1 MVDLKRFFEPKTIA
15 VIGASR
21 NPSKVGHVI
30 FKNILDGNFKGEVI
44 PVNPNTHSI
53 LNHKAY
59 DSILSVE
66 REIDLAIIAVPAKFV
81 LGVVKQC
88 KKKGL
93 RNLVIISSGFS
104 EIGEIKLENEL
115 RKFLRES
122 KIRAIGVN
130 CLGLYDA
137 YNKLDAMFIPRY
149 RMRRPEP
156 GAISFV
162 CQSGAIGAAILDKA
176 TEEKHKFS
184 KFISYGNA
192 TDIDESDLLEY
203 LANDI
208 NTKVICLYLEGIKD
222 GEKFYKT
229 LKKISKIKP
238 IIALKG
244 GLTKEGSQA
253 ALSHTGA
260 LAGDKETY
268 LGIFRQAGVIW
279 ANGLEEMFNI
289 ASLVEKNIIFI
300 GERAQIITNGG
311 GYGII
316 AVDNIAN
323 SKNIKLA
330 KLSPLS
336 ARKLRAAFP
345 ERVNIGNP
353 LDLGGDATTER
364 YKIALENCINDK
376 NIDLILL
383 IVLYQTPLITTDIVE
398 IISEYHIES
407 KKPIIAVSTG
417 AEFTRTLSKALEEK
431 GLATFSYPEDAIAVI
446 DKLIWYQEKRK
457 TL

>member
-1 MVDLKRFFEPKTIA
+1 MVNLKNFFEPKTIA

-21 NPSKVGHVI
+21 NPSKIGHVI

-53 LNHKAY
+53 LNYRAY
-59 DSILSVE
+59 DSILNVDKE
-66 REIDLAIIAVPAKFV
+66 VDLAIIAVPAKFV
-81 LGVVKQC
+81 LNTAKQC
-88 KKKGL
+88 KKKGI
-93 RNLVIISSGFS
+93 RNLIIISSGFS
-104 EIGEIKLENEL
+104 EIGNFKLEAEL
-115 RKFLRES
+115 KKLLRES
-122 KIRAIGVN
+122 RINAIGVN
-130 CLGLYDA
+130 CLGIYDA
-137 YNKLDAMFIPRY
+137 HNKLDAVFIPRY
-149 RMRRPEP
+149 RMRRPEA
-156 GAISFV
+156 GGISFL

-192 TDIDESDLLEY
+192 TDVDESDLLEY
-203 LANDI
+203 LAEDA
-208 NTKVICLYLEGIKD
+208 NTKVICFYLEGIKD

-229 LKKISKIKP
+229 IKKVSKIKP

-244 GLTKEGSQA
+244 GLTKEGSKA
-253 ALSHTGA
+253 ALSHTGT

-268 LGIFRQAGVIW
+268 LGILRQAGVIW

-289 ASLVEKNIIFI
+289 ASLVEKNVVFN
-300 GERAQIITNGG
+300 GNNAQIITNGG

-330 KLSPLS
+330 KLSSLTEK
-336 ARKLRAAFP
+336 KLRPAFP

-364 YKIALENCINDK
+364 YRIALENCIKDK
-376 NIDLILL
+376 NVDFVLL

-398 IISEYHIES
+398 VISEYQREN
-407 KKPIIAVSTG
+407 KKPMIVVSTG
-417 AEFTRTLSKALEEK
+417 AEFTRNLSKSLEER
-431 GLATFSYPEDAIAVI
+431 GICTFSYPEDAIAAL
-446 DKLIWYQEKRK
+446 DKLMWYQMKRK
-457 TL
+457 TI

>member
-1 MVDLKRFFEPKTIA
+1 MGDLKSFFEPKTIA

-21 NPSKVGHVI
+21 NPSKVGYVI

-44 PVNPNTHSI
+44 PINPNTHSI

-59 DSILSVE
+59 DSILNIGKD
-66 REIDLAIIAVPAKFV
+66 IDLAIIALPAKFV
-81 LGVVKQC
+81 LNAVRQC
-88 KKKGL
+88 KKSGIKSL
-93 RNLVIISSGFS
+93 IIISSGFS
-104 EIGEIKLENEL
+104 EIGETRLENDL
-115 RKFLRES
+115 RKFL
-122 KIRAIGVN
+122 KDNKMRAIGVN

-137 YNKLDAMFIPRY
+137 YNNLDAMFIPRY

-192 TDIDESDLLEY
+192 TDIDESDLLDY
-203 LANDI
+203 LANDV
-208 NTKVICLYLEGIKD
+208 NTKVICLYLEGIKN

-229 LKKISKIKP
+229 IKKVSKIKP
-238 IIALKG
+238 IVALKG

-268 LGIFRQAGVIW
+268 LGVFKQAGVIW

-289 ASLVEKNIIFI
+289 ASLVEKDIIFV
-300 GERAQIITNGG
+300 GEKTQIITNGG

-330 KLSPLS
+330 KLSFSS
-336 ARKLRAAFP
+336 ARKLRAVFP

-383 IVLYQTPLITTDIVE
+383 IILYQTPLITTDIVDV
-398 IISEYHIES
+398 ISEYHMES
-407 KKPIIAVSTG
+407 SKPIIVISTG
-417 AEFTRTLSKALEEK
+417 AEFTKNLSKALEER
-431 GLATFSYPEDAIAVI
+431 GLCTFSYPEDAIAVI
-446 DKLIWYQEKRK
+446 DKLIWYQRKRK
-457 TL
+457 TI